1 MKWLLFSP
9 GGRLVLQ
16 FFMFWGIFFTMFM
29 AHAVMNNKEC
39 EDGIVKDGIEMSFGG
54 AILAMM
60 LFIL

>member
-9 GGRLVLQ
+9 AGRLVLQ

-39 EDGIVKDGIEMSFGG
+39 EDDIVKDGLQMSFGG
-54 AILAMM
+54 AILAMI
-60 LFIL
+60 ILIL